1 MPGEGCRTVEC
12 RKGRVELEEKRR
24 VRSEATFVKQKC
36 KEQTV
41 QEGSGNRAEKAKR
54 NEKKVRNV
62 KFDVPAA
69 KYPCK

>member
-24 VRSEATFVKQKC
+24 VRSEATFVKEKC

-41 QEGSGNRAEKAKR
+41 QEGSGNRAEKSEEKR
-54 NEKKVRNV
+54 KESKK
-62 KFDVPAA
+62 
-69 KYPCK
+69 C